1 MGVVFRVPEELSFHR
16 TIDVEPN
23 PSGCGP
29 NCIDGEEARWALGT
43 LASGESRTITINASV
58 LPGVLAGTLIS
69 TPIRVTSD
77 DVIDNVSVTKV
88 VAVNNSP
95 LSQLAMR
102 ASKDPVVPGE
112 SLVYQFTIGNIAA
125 TALNNLELRTA
136 LPAGITVDS
145 ISDGGSQ
152 DSSTDE
158 IVWAISSL
166 DVGNTVQREVSI
178 TVAGDAIAGEILT
191 ARAELRH
198 DGGVALDASAE
209 QAVTVVASTF
219 PIVVDISATPDPVAA
234 GDRLLYAITVSNTSA
249 VPINTVG
256 VIFRV
261 PEELSF
267 HRTIDVEPDPS
278 GCGPNCID
286 GEEARWALGTLA
298 SGESRTI
305 TINANVL
312 PGVLSGTL
320 ISAPIRVTSPDVTDN
335 VSRINITAVSN

>member
-1 MGVVFRVPEELSFHR
+1 M
-16 TIDVEPN
+16 
-23 PSGCGP
+23 
-29 NCIDGEEARWALGT
+29 
-43 LASGESRTITINASV
+43 
-58 LPGVLAGTLIS
+58 LAGTLIS

-95 LSQLAMR
+95 LSQLAMT

-112 SLVYQFTIGNIAA
+112 SLIYQFTIGNIDA
-125 TALNNLELRTA
+125 TALTNLELRTA
-136 LPAGITVDS
+136 LPAGVTVDS
-145 ISDGGSQ
+145 ISDGGSL

-158 IVWAISSL
+158 IVWDISSL
-166 DVGNTVQREVSI
+166 GVGNTVQREVSI
-178 TVAGDAIAGEILT
+178 TVASDAIAGEILT

-209 QAVTVVASTF
+209 QAITVVESTF

-234 GDRLLYAITVSNTSA
+234 GDRLLYDITVSNTSA

-261 PEELSF
+261 PAELSF
-267 HRTIDVEPDPS
+267 QRQNDAEPDTSS
-278 GCGPNCID
+278 GCGTYCT
-286 GEEARWALGTLA
+286 GALEARWALGTLT

-305 TINANVL
+305 TVNANVL
-312 PGVLSGTL
+312 LGVLAGTL
-320 ISAPIRVTSPDVTDN
+320 ISAPIRVTSPDVIDN